1 MFCRRRR
8 GRLIFFT
15 WSLPEPYGGTK
26 ILHTPPSMEAGQG
39 RGGPAYPPVV
49 SSFRVFFSPF
59 RSRPGFKDA
68 SSCLPYYGGRGRRK
82 EKAGT
87 VKKAGF
93 GHAGLSGP
101 VQGFCLYGPCFLGEA
116 GREPCLQERVWRPLS
131 RTTRPCPPSA
141 PGDPSRQQA
150 ARHTKRAPED
160 RGPCRLDLSGPQAWD
175 VPVRAASRKGDQPAG
190 RPARRAPGSCRC
202 CDRW

>member
-1 MFCRRRR
+1 
-8 GRLIFFT
+8 
-15 WSLPEPYGGTK
+15 
-26 ILHTPPSMEAGQG
+26 MEAGQG

-82 EKAGT
+82 EKAGA

-93 GHAGLSGP
+93 GRGSLALP
-101 VQGFCLYGPCFLGEA
+101 VQGFCPYGPCFLGGGQA
-116 GREPCLQERVWRPLS
+116 RSRACRSVSDGRCPARLARV
-131 RTTRPCPPSA
+131 
-141 PGDPSRQQA
+141 
-150 ARHTKRAPED
+150 
-160 RGPCRLDLSGPQAWD
+160 CRLHREIHRGNRPPGMRKGPRKTGALADVDLSGPQAWD
-175 VPVRAASRKGDQPAG
+175 VPVRAASRTGDQPAG